1 MHCNSAHRGCV
12 SALKG
17 GAHAPRRAAS
27 RALRTADKLD
37 TQDWRAV
44 AATVHRVGMCLA
56 NDSALNPR
64 WIVYEPSMLTTAST
78 ATRPTRPT
86 RPGKVWLIGAGPGD
100 PELLTLKAVRA
111 LAQADVILLDDLVDD
126 AVLAHARPGARVV
139 RVGKRGGCKS
149 TPQAFIERLMLR
161 SARAGHTVARVK
173 GGDPFVFGRGG
184 EEMLALRAAGIE
196 VEVVSGIT
204 AGIAAPAALGIPVTH
219 RDVARGVTFITGHTH
234 DGTPPNWQAL
244 AAGGTTLVIYM
255 GMRHLAQI
263 CTALQAGGMR
273 ADMPA
278 AVIESGTRATQRQVA
293 STLSALAADAN
304 AARLAS
310 PAIIVIGAVAA
321 LAQGAALAP
330 RLAPSPRSPP
340 ASLIAVL
347 PASPAAP
354 RVLRAA

>member
-1 MHCNSAHRGCV
+1 M
-12 SALKG
+12 
-17 GAHAPRRAAS
+17 P
-27 RALRTADKLD
+27 
-37 TQDWRAV
+37 
-44 AATVHRVGMCLA
+44 
-56 NDSALNPR
+56 
-64 WIVYEPSMLTTAST
+64 PSTPSCS
-78 ATRPTRPT
+78 T

-111 LAQADVILLDDLVDD
+111 LALADVILLDDLADD

-161 SARAGHTVARVK
+161 SARAGQTVARVK

-219 RDVARGVTFITGHTH
+219 RDTARGVTFITGHTH

-255 GMRHLAQI
+255 GMRHLAPI
-263 CTALQAGGMR
+263 CTALCAGGMR

-278 AVIESGTRATQRQVA
+278 AVIESGTRATQRQVV
-293 STLSALAADAN
+293 STLSALAADA
-304 AARLAS
+304 ARAGLAS
-310 PAIIVIGAVAA
+310 PAVIVIGAVAA
-321 LAQGAALAP
+321 LAH
-330 RLAPSPRSPP
+330 S
-340 ASLIAVL
+340 AVL
-347 PASPAAP
+347 GSAILGSAMQAQTA
-354 RVLRAA
+354 LRAA

>member
-1 MHCNSAHRGCV
+1 MSITIPSTLPC
-12 SALKG
+12 
-17 GAHAPRRAAS
+17 APRS
-27 RALRTADKLD
+27 R
-37 TQDWRAV
+37 
-44 AATVHRVGMCLA
+44 
-56 NDSALNPR
+56 SAG
-64 WIVYEPSMLTTAST
+64 SA
-78 ATRPTRPT
+78 

-149 TPQAFIERLMLR
+149 TPQAFIGRLMLR

-196 VEVVSGIT
+196 VEIVSGVT

-234 DGTPPNWQAL
+234 DGTPPNWRAL

-255 GMRHLAQI
+255 GMHHLAQI
-263 CTALQAGGMR
+263 CAGLLTGGMR

-278 AVIESGTRATQRQVA
+278 AVIESGTRATQRQVV
-293 STLSALAADAN
+293 STLGALAADA
-304 AARLAS
+304 ARTGLAS
-310 PAIIVIGAVAA
+310 PAVIVIGAVAA
-321 LAQGAALAP
+321 LAHSAASSGTTLDSAALSSAMQ
-330 RLAPSPRSPP
+330 AQT
-340 ASLIAVL
+340 A
-347 PASPAAP
+347 
-354 RVLRAA
+354 LRAA